1 MHFTMG
7 LSEDRVPQILMAY
20 LSWFIIILPPLN
32 GHVSPIPRQSHMWH
46 RRLFGS
52 ACRFLGNFT
61 RSGWQCGHGLH
72 SVSEHLVSTCVK
84 QLKDHKGSIDLDIM
98 KDN

>member
-32 GHVSPIPRQSHMWH
+32 GHVPLYPDKATCGTGGYLEARADFWGTSRGQG
-46 RRLFGS
+46 GS
-52 ACRFLGNFT
+52 VDMDYTPFLNI
-61 RSGWQCGHGLH
+61 WCQH
-72 SVSEHLVSTCVK
+72 VSS
-84 QLKDHKGSIDLDIM
+84 
-98 KDN
+98 N